1 MQSLYIHYICI
12 LRREREK
19 KKKNEIQTTNVLY
32 SFQRFIVEQRQCVFR
47 FFPRSNGM
55 SSPAHTLTSP
65 SIRMHKVDIAYFT
78 ILSVS
83 RARESGR
90 AAWRLSLSSVLKQ
103 EGLAA
108 PFPSSSS
115 SHRRWVCILLHSIA
129 PTWSTLFDTSS
140 LTSRRVSLCFS
151 SRLRNV
157 GPGELLS
164 EMAGGCCDTVLRSSV
179 AA

>member
-12 LRREREK
+12 LRRERE
-19 KKKNEIQTTNVLY
+19 KKNEIQTTNVLY

-55 SSPAHTLTSP
+55 SSPPPPPTLTSP

-83 RARESGR
+83 RARESGH

-140 LTSRRVSLCFS
+140 LLRAASHFVSPRGSATYDRASYFP
-151 SRLRNV
+151 RWV
-157 GPGELLS
+157 G
-164 EMAGGCCDTVLRSSV
+164 AV
-179 AA
+179 ATRYCG